1 VQLRTKTTVVTA
13 MLAIGWIAAVVCGLR
28 AMTTYETT
36 PGRIGTIPQGW
47 PESRIHR
54 ATDRMTLVML
64 AHPRCPCTRAS
75 IGELAQ
81 IMARTQGKVRAYVLF
96 LKPSESGIDWEDTE
110 LWRKAAAIPGVT
122 ALADVNGA
130 EARRFGVETSG
141 HTLLF
146 GSDGRLLFNGG
157 VTQSRGHS
165 GDNVGE
171 DAIVA
176 LVNNHAGGLSRTLV
190 FGCSLF
196 NQTKTETVASL
207 RCKKT

>member
-1 VQLRTKTTVVTA
+1 VQLRTKTIFVTA
-13 MLAIGWIAAVVCGLR
+13 LLAIGWIAAVVWGLK
-28 AMTTYETT
+28 AVMTYEGT
-36 PGRIGTIPQGW
+36 PGRIGTVPLGW
-47 PESRIHR
+47 PGSRIHR
-54 ATDRMTLVML
+54 ATDRITLVML

-75 IGELAQ
+75 LGELAQ

-96 LKPSESGIDWEDTE
+96 LKPGESGVDWADTE

-122 ALADVNGA
+122 ALADVDGA

-165 GDNVGE
+165 GDNAGE

-176 LVNNHAGGLSRTLV
+176 LVNNHVAGLSRTLV

-207 RCKKT
+207 KCKKT